1 MPNQAI
7 ALQARAPQSL
17 GLGSIIQQNAQ
28 LINQMAQ
35 QRAADRQAAQAQQEM
50 GFKAAQEARA
60 AQLHIPAVEKAQS
73 ESTGAAI
80 KTAMEFNN
88 FINVAA
94 SNANSPQD
102 FAAYAER
109 IAAVPQFQTPLFQ
122 QGLQQVLASMPDDP
136 AQFANW
142 KRETGIKTIQ
152 ADQRFKRH
160 LTEQETPTGKRIV
173 SIDPYGAPGAAA
185 TVVPGSE
192 VNLGQEVTYVKGPNG
207 EVIAAPKRLPGGGAG
222 LVGGDRGGVR
232 MGGAVPGTTGGKAGA
247 AAGAGAAAKPVKST
261 ESERRFGTIARNMS
275 SNLSEMT
282 DVLKTNPDVVRP
294 SGAEYAAS
302 QIPFYG
308 SEARLFAQSE
318 PRQQFEAAAL
328 RFLDNVTY
336 VNTGAGTSKTQE
348 ENYRRSYIPSYQDT
362 SASAYRK
369 LSNMITFAENAK
381 DAAGSLWT
389 PAMDA
394 QLAALRQSIDKLK
407 PGTGNKS
414 APAAGNKRP
423 PLSSFKG

>member
-1 MPNQAI
+1 MANQAI
-7 ALQARAPQSL
+7 ALQARAPQSP
-17 GLGSIIQQNAQ
+17 GFSGAIQQNAA

-35 QRAADRQAAQAQQEM
+35 QKAAERAAAQAQQTM
-50 GFKAAQEARA
+50 GIQAAQEARA
-60 AQLHIPAVEKAQS
+60 AELHPFAVSKA
-73 ESTGAAI
+73 ESDAMTAEQKNVIGFYDLTIEGLKRSKTPEQALIVADYLKKTFPGAA
-80 KTAMEFNN
+80 
-88 FINVAA
+88 
-94 SNANSPQD
+94 S
-102 FAAYAER
+102 
-109 IAAVPQFQTPLFQ
+109 AVDQTISSLPSDPGQFENWRKQTLFQ
-122 QGLQQVLASMPDDP
+122 SMGAKDQLAKK
-136 AQFANW
+136 F
-142 KRETGIKTIQ
+142 I
-152 ADQRFKRH
+152 
-160 LTEQETPTGKRIV
+160 EQNTPTGTRQLEM
-173 SIDPYGAPGAAA
+173 SEFEPGAAA
-185 TVVPGSE
+185 AVVPGSE

-207 EVIAAPKRLPGGGAG
+207 EVIAAPKRLPADGMA
-222 LVGGDRGGVR
+222 LVGGERGGVR
-232 MGGAVPGTTGGKAGA
+232 MGGVVPGTAGGKTGGGA
-247 AAGAGAAAKPVKST
+247 AGGAAAKPGKTT

-275 SNLSEMT
+275 SNLTEMT
-282 DVLKTNPDVVRP
+282 DVLKTNPGVARP
-294 SGAEYAAS
+294 SGVEYAAS

-362 SASAYRK
+362 PSSAYRK

-381 DAAGSLWT
+381 DAAGGLWT

-407 PGTGNKS
+407 PGAGNKGA
-414 APAAGNKRP
+414 APAAARGNKRP

>member
-1 MPNQAI
+1 MANQAI
-7 ALQARAPQSL
+7 ALQARAPQSS
-17 GLGSIIQQNAQ
+17 GLGNVIQQNAQ

-35 QRAADRQAAQAQQEM
+35 QRVAERQAAQAQQAM
-50 GFKAAQEARA
+50 KIQAAQEARA
-60 AQLHIPAVEKAQS
+60 AELHVPAMQKAQS
-73 ESTGAAI
+73 EALTAQQSAALHFYDLVAEGVKHSANPQQVGVVADYLKKTFPGAAEI
-80 KTAMEFNN
+80 IDQTVSTM
-88 FINVAA
+88 
-94 SNANSPQD
+94 PQD
-102 FAAYAER
+102 PE
-109 IAAVPQFQTPLFQ
+109 QFGQWRNKTLVMALDAKDQ
-122 QGLQQVLASMPDDP
+122 LARDFTKQDT
-136 AQFANW
+136 A
-142 KRETGIKTIQ
+142 TGS
-152 ADQRFKRH
+152 RM
-160 LTEQETPTGKRIV
+160 L
-173 SIDPYGAPGAAA
+173 SIPKYGDGAA

-207 EVIAAPKRLPGGGAG
+207 EVIAAPKRLLGGGAG
-222 LVGGDRGGVR
+222 LVGGDRGNVR
-232 MGGAVPGTTGGKAGA
+232 MGGVVPGTAGGKAGA

-282 DVLKTNPDVVRP
+282 NVLKTNPDVVRP
-294 SGAEYAAS
+294 SGVEYAAS

-362 SASAYRK
+362 PASAYRK
-369 LSNMITFAENAK
+369 LSNMFTFAENAK

-394 QLAALRQSIDKLK
+394 QLAALRKSIDKLK
-407 PGTGNKS
+407 PGAGNNS
-414 APAAGNKRP
+414 APAATGNNKRP